1 MTCGRETLIVKR
13 SFSFTRDS
21 RDLREMRDWSEV
33 LSSRVAPVAHTT
45 NRAYQSMGL

>member
-1 MTCGRETLIVKR
+1 MTHCREASNVKR
-13 SFSFTRDS
+13 ISSFTRAS
-21 RDLREMRDWSEV
+21 RDLREMRDWLEV